1 MANKISI
8 KNARVHNLK
17 NISLDIPRDK
27 LVVITGLS
35 GSGKSSLAFDALYA
49 EGQRR
54 YVESLSTYARQFL
67 DVMEKPDVEQIT
79 GLSPTIAID
88 QKNVARNPRSTV
100 GTITEIYDHLR
111 LLYARLGKPHC
122 PQCQQPVTKQSVNQ
136 IIHQIKKQATNSSFY
151 ILAPLIR
158 EQKGQHQNIITGIE
172 GAGYSHLRLDGVFYD
187 IKEATDIRIDTKEP
201 HTIEIVINQFNKDKT
216 IDDAHLA
223 SIIETALELG
233 NGLVAVH
240 LIEKKEDLLYSQL
253 FNCPRCN
260 VNISELDPRHFSFNS
275 PYGACPKCS
284 GLGTKLEVDPEL
296 IIPNKK
302 LTLAQGAIRPWSSS
316 AAGQQNKYLDILEAL
331 ADKLDF
337 SLHTM
342 VKDLAP
348 ADLEKILFG
357 TKKETIKVRDESG
370 QEKSIK
376 FKGVLQDLADQYR
389 QTDSDYIRS
398 EIERYMRAKQCPTCQ
413 GKRLNEIA
421 LGVTVAGRT
430 IDSITSLTIA
440 KALTFFKQLPHTK
453 QFKVKE
459 KKIASQIF
467 QEIISRLNFLQDV
480 GLEYLTLDRGANSL
494 AGGEA
499 QRIKLATQ
507 IGLGLVGIIYVLD
520 EPSIGLHQR
529 DVAKLI
535 STLKELR
542 DLHNSVIV
550 VEHDTSTILAA
561 DHVIDIGPGAGKY
574 GGEVI
579 FAGTPSQLKKH
590 PKSLTGQ
597 YLAAKKIIATPSEH
611 RPGNSKKITIKKA
624 AEYNLKNITVDI
636 PLAKLVC
643 ITGVSGSGKSTLI
656 DDVLGRALA
665 HEFHRAK
672 TLPGKHESITGLEHI
687 NKVVRIDQSPIGRT
701 PRSNPATYTGMFN
714 YIRDLFAQTPEAKM
728 HGYKA
733 GKFSFNVK
741 GGRCE
746 ACQGDGFVKI
756 DMNFLADVYVEC
768 DECHGKR
775 YGQETLEIHY
785 KGKNIAEVLAMTI
798 NEAFT
803 FFSTTSPI
811 KQKLKTLQDVG
822 LGYLQLGQ
830 PATTLS
836 GGEAQRIKLATE
848 LSRRATG
855 KTLYILD
862 EPTTGL
868 HFDDIKKLL
877 GVLNKLVDASNTVL
891 VIEHNLDVIK
901 CADWVID
908 LGPEGGAKGGYVVAE
923 GTPQE
928 ITRCEKS
935 YTGKYLKKC
944 L

>member
-1 MANKISI
+1 MPDKISL
-8 KNARVHNLK
+8 KNVRVHNLK
-17 NISLDIPRDK
+17 NISLDIPRNQ
-27 LVVITGLS
+27 LVVVTGLS

-67 DVMEKPDVEQIT
+67 NVMEKPDVEQIT

-111 LLYARLGKPHC
+111 LLYARLGQPHC
-122 PQCQQPVTKQSVNQ
+122 PQCRKPVSRQSVKQ
-136 IIHQIKKQATNSSFY
+136 IVQQIKKQATAQIY
-151 ILAPLIR
+151 ILAPLVR
-158 EQKGQHQNIITGIE
+158 EQKGQHKNVLAEIKN
-172 GAGYSHLRLDGVFYD
+172 AGYSHLRLDGTIYSTAEAAD
-187 IKEATDIRIDTKEP
+187 IDISTRQF
-201 HTIEIVINQFNKDKT
+201 HTIEIVISDFDLRKSIT
-216 IDDAHLA
+216 DAHLA
-223 SIIETALELG
+223 SILETALDLG
-233 NGLVAVH
+233 NGIVTVH
-240 LIEKKEDLLYSQL
+240 LIEKGEDLLYSQL
-253 FNCPRCN
+253 YNCPHCN
-260 VNISELDPRHFSFNS
+260 INIPELNPRHFSFNS
-275 PYGACPKCS
+275 PYGACPRCS
-284 GLGTKLEVDPEL
+284 GLGTKLEVDPAL
-296 IIPNKK
+296 IVPNKN

-316 AAGQQNKYLDILEAL
+316 AAGQQNKYLNILEAL
-331 ADKLDF
+331 ADKYSF
-337 SLHTM
+337 SLHTAIEN
-342 VKDLAP
+342 LSP

-357 TKKETIKVRDESG
+357 TKNDTLQVRDEKG
-370 QEKSIK
+370 EEKSIK
-376 FKGVLQDLADQYR
+376 FVGVVQDLEQQY
-389 QTDSDYIRS
+389 QDTDSDYIRS
-398 EIERYMRAKQCPTCQ
+398 EIERYMRVKQCPICH
-413 GKRLNEIA
+413 GKRLNPTA
-421 LGVTVAGRT
+421 LAVTVAGET
-430 IDSITSLTIA
+430 IDTVTSLTIKQA
-440 KALTFFKQLPHTK
+440 VVFFAQLAQDKKLKA
-453 QFKVKE
+453 VE
-459 KKIASQIF
+459 KKIASQIL
-467 QEIISRLNFLQDV
+467 QEISTRLAFLQDV

-507 IGLGLVGIIYVLD
+507 IGLGLVNIIYVLD

-535 STLKELR
+535 STLKQLR

-561 DHVIDIGPGAGKY
+561 DYVIDIGPGAGKY

-579 FAGTPSQLKKH
+579 FTGTPQQLMKH

-597 YLAAKKIIATPSEH
+597 YLANKLSIPTPIKH
-611 RPGNSKKITIKKA
+611 RPGNGKIITIQKA
-624 AEYNLKNITVDI
+624 AEFNLKNITVDI

-643 ITGVSGSGKSTLI
+643 VTGVSGSGKSTLI

-665 HEFHRAK
+665 REFHRAK
-672 TLPGKHESITGLEHI
+672 ALPGKHEKITGLEHI

-701 PRSNPATYTGMFN
+701 PRSNPATYTGVFN
-714 YIRDLFAQTPEAKM
+714 YIRDLFTQTPEAKM
-728 HGYKA
+728 HGYKS

-746 ACQGDGFVKI
+746 TCQGDGLVKI

-768 DECHGKR
+768 DECHGQR
-775 YGQETLEIHY
+775 YQQQTLEIHY
-785 KGKNIAEVLAMTI
+785 KGKNIAEVLTMTVS
-798 NEAFT
+798 EALT
-803 FFSTTSPI
+803 FFANTQSI
-811 KQKLKTLQDVG
+811 RQKLKILQEVG

-836 GGEAQRIKLATE
+836 GGEAQRIKLAAE

-877 GVLNKLVDASNTVL
+877 GVLNKLVDTGNTVL
-891 VIEHNLDVIK
+891 VIEHNQDIIK
-901 CADWVID
+901 SADWVID
-908 LGPEGGAKGGYVVAE
+908 LGPEGGDKGGYVVAE
-923 GTPQE
+923 GTPQD
-928 ITRCEKS
+928 IAKVKKS
-935 YTGKYLKKC
+935 YTGQYLNQI

>member
-111 LLYARLGKPHC
+111 LLYARLGQPHC
-122 PQCQQPVTKQSVNQ
+122 PQCQQPVTRQSVKQ
-136 IIHQIKKQATNSSFY
+136 IICQIKKQAANSSFY

-158 EQKGQHQNIITGIE
+158 EQKGQHRNIITGIAN
-172 GAGYSHLRLDGVFYD
+172 AGYSHLRLDGVFYD
-187 IKEATDIRIDTKEP
+187 VKEATDIKIDNREP
-201 HTIEIVINQFNKDKT
+201 HTIEIVINQFDKGKV
-216 IDDAHLA
+216 DDAHLA
-223 SIIETALELG
+223 SIVETALELG

-240 LIEKKEDLLYSQL
+240 SIEKKEDVLYSQL
-253 FNCPRCN
+253 FNCSRCN

-284 GLGTKLEVDPEL
+284 GLGTKLEVDPDL
-296 IIPNKK
+296 IIPNEK

-331 ADKLDF
+331 TDKYDF

-348 ADLEKILFG
+348 ADLEKILSG

-398 EIERYMRAKQCPTCQ
+398 EIERYMRVKQCPTCQ

-421 LGVTVAGRT
+421 LGVTVAGQT

-453 QFKVKE
+453 QFTARE
-459 KKIASQIF
+459 KKITSQIF

-579 FAGTPSQLKKH
+579 FTGTPSQLKKH
-590 PKSLTGQ
+590 SKSLTGQ
-597 YLAAKKIIATPSEH
+597 YLAAKKKIAVPSKH
-611 RPGNSKKITIKKA
+611 RPGNDKKITIKKA
-624 AEYNLKNITVDI
+624 AEYNLKDVTVDI

-643 ITGVSGSGKSTLI
+643 VTGVSGSGKSTLI
-656 DDVLGRALA
+656 DDVLGRALS
-665 HEFHRAK
+665 HKFHRAK
-672 TLPGKHESITGLEHI
+672 ALPGKHESITGLEHI

-733 GKFSFNVK
+733 GKFSFNVR

-785 KGKNIAEVLAMTI
+785 RGKNIAEVLAMTI
-798 NEAFT
+798 NEALT
-803 FFSTTSPI
+803 FFSTTPSI
-811 KQKLKTLQDVG
+811 KQKLKTLQNVG

-923 GTPQE
+923 GTPRE
-928 ITRCEKS
+928 ITKCEKS

>member
-1 MANKISI
+1 MANEISI

-100 GTITEIYDHLR
+100 GTITEIYDYLR
-111 LLYARLGKPHC
+111 LLYARLGQPHC
-122 PQCQQPVTKQSVNQ
+122 PRCRQPVTRQSVKQ
-136 IIHQIKKQATNSSFY
+136 ISQKIKKQVTNSSFY
-151 ILAPLIR
+151 LLAPLVR
-158 EQKGQHQNIITGIE
+158 NQKGQHRNIITGIKN
-172 GAGYSHLRLDGVFYD
+172 AGYSHLRLDGAIYD
-187 IKEATDIRIDTKEP
+187 IQEAAAINMDSKQP
-201 HTIEIVINQFNKDKT
+201 HTIEIVINQFEAGKS
-216 IDDAHLA
+216 IDDAHLT
-223 SIIETALELG
+223 STLETALELG
-233 NGLVAVH
+233 NGVVSIH
-240 LIEKKEDLLYSQL
+240 LEEKKSDSFYSQL
-253 FNCPRCN
+253 YNCPRCDI
-260 VNISELDPRHFSFNS
+260 NIPELDPRHFSFNS

-284 GLGTKLEVDPEL
+284 GLGTKLEVDPDL

-302 LTLAQGAIRPWSSS
+302 LSLAQGAIRPWSSS

-331 ADKLDF
+331 ANKHDF
-337 SLHTM
+337 SLHAM
-342 VKDLAP
+342 LGDLAP
-348 ADLEKILFG
+348 ADLENILFG
-357 TKKETIKVRDESG
+357 TKKDTIKIRDEDG
-370 QEKSIK
+370 EEKAVK
-376 FKGVLQDLADQYR
+376 FKGVIQELTEQYR

-398 EIERYMRAKQCPTCQ
+398 EIERYMRVKQCPTCQ
-413 GKRLNEIA
+413 GKRLNRVA
-421 LGVTVAGRT
+421 LAVTVAGET
-430 IDSITSLTIA
+430 IDSITAMTIEQA
-440 KALTFFKQLPHTK
+440 SDFFSQLPDSK
-453 QFKVKE
+453 KLKAQE
-459 KKIASQIF
+459 KKIASQIW
-467 QEIISRLNFLQDV
+467 QEIINRLTFLQDV
-480 GLEYLTLDRGANSL
+480 GLEYLTLNRGANSL

-507 IGLGLVGIIYVLD
+507 IGLGLIGIIYVLD

-535 STLKELR
+535 STLKQLR

-550 VEHDTSTILAA
+550 VEHDASTILAA
-561 DHVIDIGPGAGKY
+561 DHVVDVGPGAGKY
-574 GGEVI
+574 GGEII
-579 FAGTPSQLKKH
+579 FTGTPSQLKKH
-590 PKSLTGQ
+590 SESLTGQ
-597 YLAAKKIIATPSEH
+597 YLAGKKKMVTPNQH
-611 RPGNSKKITIKKA
+611 RSGNGKKITIKKA
-624 AEYNLKNITVDI
+624 AEFNLKNVTVDI

-643 ITGVSGSGKSTLI
+643 VTGVSGSGKSTLI

-665 HEFHRAK
+665 RQFHRAK
-672 TLPGKHESITGLEHI
+672 ALPGKHEKIVGLEHI

-701 PRSNPATYTGMFN
+701 PRSNPATYTGAFN
-714 YIRDLFAQTPEAKM
+714 YVRDLFAQTPEAKM
-728 HGYKA
+728 RGYRA

-746 ACQGDGFVKI
+746 TCQGDGFVKI
-756 DMNFLADVYVEC
+756 DMNFLSDVYVEC
-768 DECHGKR
+768 DECHGQR
-775 YGQETLEIHY
+775 YGQQTLEIHY
-785 KGKNIAEVLAMTI
+785 KGKNIAEILAMTI
-798 NEAFT
+798 NEALT
-803 FFSTTSPI
+803 FFSNVQPI
-811 KQKLKTLQDVG
+811 KQKLKILRDVG

-836 GGEAQRIKLATE
+836 GGEAQRIKLAAE

-868 HFDDIKKLL
+868 HFDDIEKLL
-877 GVLNKLVDASNTVL
+877 GVLNKLVDTGNTVL

-908 LGPEGGAKGGYVVAE
+908 LGPEGGDRGGYVVAK
-923 GTPQE
+923 GTPRE
-928 ITRCEKS
+928 VAKVNKS
-935 YTGKYLKKC
+935 YTGQYLKKC